1 MLNASTAGI
10 CPFSTVKDYLDNEN
24 SYQKLLRIPNLGRK
38 TALELDK
45 LIKEAVKNQ
54 DIKQDI
60 PLGPEKSISDNTDL
74 MWKGKKLSIQVLE
87 QNLHDLIKSRSA
99 STRINNLFDTFFK
112 HENFPCRTVKDIL
125 VGGEKVSTKLLR
137 YKNFGRTTV
146 NELKT
151 LTEQF
156 LDEQA
161 NNSIENIHPKGL
173 WQVMTELLGNLKP
186 KEYKV
191 LSCRYGFSNSIIMT
205 LEDIGNSLGL
215 TRERIRQIEQKALKK
230 LSVKKNTI
238 QIIEAISNDQIEI
251 FGSLSDS
258 KGVLWKKKGMMNK
271 LPGEYRLAID
281 VVFNS
286 FSSWLKSMAVEFDK
300 GWLRSDLYTAEFKAC
315 QNKIKDIIVGRSL
328 PIPFEIVTE
337 FLEDEHQYAHF
348 CASLLNSY
356 YFFEGIMFSS
366 QPGRRK
372 QRQAQLYRV
381 LQTTLFKKLEPLV
394 ELYNDKYPSRQCSAR
409 DAQIVM
415 ADAPHLF
422 LSLNEYGWTTLGV
435 NISDPTNKPDDP
447 FEPSDED
454 NSDITNNDEAPVNL
468 VSAVKQLLEANG
480 PHHFVALRD
489 HFVESFA
496 DKYSQN
502 SLGPVLI
509 TYPDFERLAPGVYG
523 LKKHVH
529 PAMISQHKEL
539 LLNYRDCALY
549 IVSRW
554 AGEQMLAYPW
564 WTYEMEY
571 AWCNWAQRHSSG
583 PIFYSLMAI
592 SEPHNWPLNND
603 ERLYWME
610 IKKTKAH
617 YSLQFPFK
625 YPLSDC
631 LPSLRDLYAVMV
643 VTHSQSSMNWV
654 RVNRVLGRRVD
665 NQLSA
670 TYLAAL
676 IALDALQPT
685 DHWQLPHQAG
695 THLSVLIKELS
706 LHLSKQ
712 GDVTWKS
719 DLGQSYLLYMEN
731 KKLHYPLGWINK
743 DDFKDLLDLLGSN
756 KTEEI
761 INIQNKT
768 EKGSIDNILKL
779 ILDKKEKDD
788 RNYKISGLIDDL
800 ITDEYAEG

>member
-1 MLNASTAGI
+1 M
-10 CPFSTVKDYLDNEN
+10 KD
-24 SYQKLLRIPNLGRK
+24 LL
-38 TALELDK
+38 A
-45 LIKEAVKNQ
+45 
-54 DIKQDI
+54 
-60 PLGPEKSISDNTDL
+60 
-74 MWKGKKLSIQVLE
+74 
-87 QNLHDLIKSRSA
+87 
-99 STRINNLFDTFFK
+99 
-112 HENFPCRTVKDIL
+112 
-125 VGGEKVSTKLLR
+125 GGEKVSNKLLQ

-146 NELKT
+146 NELKA
-151 LTEQF
+151 LVEQF

-161 NNSIENIHPKGL
+161 NNSIENIHSKDL
-173 WQVMTELLGNLKP
+173 TQVMSELLGSLKQ

-191 LSCRYGFSNSIIMT
+191 LSCRYGFSNGIIMT
-205 LEDIGNSLGL
+205 LEEIGDSLGL

-230 LSVKKNTI
+230 LRSKTKINLI
-238 QIIEAISNDQIEI
+238 YNAILNDQIKI
-251 FGSLSDS
+251 FDSLSDS
-258 KGVLWKKKGMMNK
+258 KRVIWKKKGIMNQ
-271 LPGEYRLAID
+271 LPGESRLAID
-281 VVFNS
+281 IAFNS
-286 FSSWLKSMAVEFDK
+286 FSSWLRSMAVEFDK
-300 GWLRSDLYTAEFKAC
+300 GWLRADLDTAEFTAC
-315 QNKIKDIIVGRSL
+315 QNKIKDILVGRRL

-337 FLEDEHQYAHF
+337 SLEGEHHYAHF

-356 YFFEGIMFSS
+356 YFFEGIVFSS

-372 QRQAQLYRV
+372 QRQAQLYRL
-381 LQTTLFKKLEPLV
+381 LQTALYKKIETLV
-394 ELYNDKYPSRQCSAR
+394 DLYNDKYPSRQCSAR

-422 LSLNEYGWTTLGV
+422 LSLNEYGWTTLGINV
-435 NISDPTNKPDDP
+435 SDPRNKPDEP

-454 NSDITNNDEAPVNL
+454 NSDIAINDEPPANL
-468 VSAVKQLLEANG
+468 VSAVKQLLEENG

-502 SLGPVLI
+502 SFGPVLI

-523 LKKHVH
+523 LKKHIH
-529 PAMISQHKEL
+529 PAMLSQHKEL
-539 LLNYRDCALY
+539 LLNERDCALY

-571 AWCNWAQRHSSG
+571 AWCNWAQRYSSG

-592 SEPHNWPLNND
+592 SEPHNWPVNND

-617 YSLQFPFK
+617 YSFQYPFK

-631 LPSLRDLYAVMV
+631 LPTLRDLYAIMV
-643 VTHSQSSMNWV
+643 VAYSQSSMNWI

-670 TYLAAL
+670 TYMAVLT
-676 IALDALQPT
+676 ALDALQSN
-685 DHWQLPHQAG
+685 DHWQLPHQEGA
-695 THLSVLIKELS
+695 HLIDLITELS

-719 DLGQSYLLYMEN
+719 DIGQSYLHYMEN
-731 KKLHYPLGWINK
+731 KVLHDPLGWIKK
-743 DDFKDLLDLLGSN
+743 DELKELLDLLTS
-756 KTEEI
+756 KKPEDI

-779 ILDKKEKDD
+779 ILDKKENDD
-788 RNYKISGLIDDL
+788 RNYKISELIDDL